1 MEKKQT
7 AVQWLLTK
15 HPELGMLG
23 YDIIKQALQM
33 EREQIEEAF
42 DCGYN
47 DYYPPSSKF
56 DGDSDTYYTQTFKPE
71 PMNTKHTPA
80 PINRLIF
87 SKIESCIGTYSNS
100 LTKSITEDVY
110 NKVIA
115 PYEKLI
121 DNIKGELDET
131 QNGLDVTIESIKD
144 MIDSFKKA
152 TE

>member
-1 MEKKQT
+1 M
-7 AVQWLLTK
+7 
-15 HPELGMLG
+15 
-23 YDIIKQALQM
+23 
-33 EREQIEEAF
+33 
-42 DCGYN
+42 
-47 DYYPPSSKF
+47 S
-56 DGDSDTYYTQTFKPE
+56 
-71 PMNTKHTPA
+71 TKHTPA